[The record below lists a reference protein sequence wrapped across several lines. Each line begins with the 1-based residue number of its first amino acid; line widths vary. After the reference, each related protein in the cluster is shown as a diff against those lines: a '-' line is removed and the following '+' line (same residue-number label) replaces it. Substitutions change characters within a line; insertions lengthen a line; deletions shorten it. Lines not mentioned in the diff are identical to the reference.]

1 MTHIAVSMTEA
12 LDTGLPESEE
22 IKDLRAPHGITL
34 DGGREPRICTQNRKI
49 LVMSNAFRINRL
61 HITVIP
67 SEDNQ
72 KRESILSE
80 HRFIKHAMGRS
91 VDKMLPVSSQHI
103 DQAMYL

>member
-1 MTHIAVSMTEA
+1 MLI
-12 LDTGLPESEE
+12 
-22 IKDLRAPHGITL
+22 
-34 DGGREPRICTQNRKI
+34 
-49 LVMSNAFRINRL
+49 RINRL

-67 SEDNQ
+67 SEDSQ